1 MRTMEVAVPD
11 CLEYD
16 GNNLRRFL
24 SVKLFESGKLTLGQ
38 AAEMSGM
45 SMSGFADI
53 LGDYGSSLINY
64 SAADALSDANSL

>member
-45 SMSGFADI
+45 SKSGFADI

-64 SAADALSDANSL
+64 SAADALNDANSL